1 MAEQLVMNINVDEL
15 ARSGAII
22 NKIRTYY
29 NSKIVGQSQLGVS
42 LLVSMIANGHV
53 LLESVPG
60 LAKTT
65 AAKVMTEAVGGS
77 FSGEFSA
84 HLTFCLPT
92 SSVHRHST

>member
-42 LLVSMIANGHV
+42 LLVSQR
-53 LLESVPG
+53 SRSP
-60 LAKTT
+60 
-65 AAKVMTEAVGGS
+65 
-77 FSGEFSA
+77 
-84 HLTFCLPT
+84 
-92 SSVHRHST
+92 